1 MCEMDHKGGG
11 GLRDMTGRD
20 TLLAALPD
28 RTLPRVAPAGHDSSS
43 IRLAITSAAGLR
55 PRHHGRDLAA
65 RRHDPKARRHYVV
78 NNIGRRYA
86 LRKADGKAKAFRQI
100 RREEAA

>member
-11 GLRDMTGRD
+11 GLREMTGRD

-28 RTLPRVAPAGHDSSS
+28 QTLPRVAPDSSS